1 MSMPILILFISL
13 TLSFLPLSFSTPYIH
28 SLNKGSS
35 LSVEKPDQVLISP
48 NGVFS
53 AGFHS
58 VGDNAYCFAIWFSEP
73 LYDES
78 HTIVWMANRDQPI
91 NGRLSKL
98 SLLQNGNLILTD
110 AANST
115 FGPPALSQSLQFDSL
130 LVSSRSQTNYSSG
143 FYNLFFDNDN
153 VLRFLFAGPE
163 TSRVCIYWPDP
174 WLNNWETLRSSYNDD
189 RTAVLNS
196 SGHFKSTDNFE
207 FTAVDSGI
215 GTQKRLT
222 MDYDGNIR
230 LYSLDKIGKIWSV
243 SWQAIQKPCNI
254 HGICGPNS
262 LCTYV
267 PLRNLEGDVI
277 VYQGTRL
284 KVIQTN
290 LLDVNQNLVS
300 LAAMVRLVS
309 LNFLM
314 LNFMAMILL
323 SIVII
328 PSRCVRRNACSV
340 VTVVGFNTDFTGAM
354 VFTNYNCY
362 TKSLLLNGYRSTG
375 FPDPMYIKLPKVT
388 LKSYTNHV
396 QGFSSDCPRPVS
408 LQLNRIYKKPQE
420 NETLQFLVWFAS
432 AIGGV
437 EIICVCLVFCFL
449 YRTRPD
455 SVATTQSYLQIA
467 TGFRKFT
474 YSELKQATHNFGE
487 EIGRGGGGIVYKGVL
502 SDHRVAAIKQL
513 NDANQGEA
521 EFLAE
526 ASTIGR
532 VNHMN
537 LIEVWGYCAE
547 GKHRLLVYEYME
559 HGSLAENHA
568 TNTLDWVKRFDIA
581 VGSAKGLSY
590 LHEECLEWV
599 LHCDVKPQNILLD
612 SNYHPKVADF
622 GLSKLLNRG
631 GGHNSSF
638 SKVRGTR
645 GYMAP
650 EWIFNHRIT
659 SKVDVY
665 SYGVVVLEMVTGK
678 SPLTNSPSSGNSG
691 EMEQR
696 HLVKWVREKMNETV
710 AKESWLEEIIDPVMK
725 GRYDASKMEILVG
738 VALQCVEENKD
749 ARRTMSQVI
758 ERLVHH
764 EPSDY

>member
-1 MSMPILILFISL
+1 MHNNNHFMSMPILILFISL

-48 NGVFS
+48 KGVFS

-73 LYDES
+73 LYDGS

-98 SLLQNGNLILTD
+98 CLLQNGNLILTD
-110 AANST
+110 AGQLNVWATGTESISS
-115 FGPPALSQSLQFDSL
+115 AQL
-130 LVSSRSQTNYSSG
+130 LLNDTG
-143 FYNLFFDNDN
+143 NL
-153 VLRFLFAGPE
+153 VLL
-163 TSRVCIYWPDP
+163 
-174 WLNNWETLRSSYNDD
+174 TLE
-189 RTAVLNS
+189 
-196 SGHFKSTDNFE
+196 GHFKSTDNFE

-254 HGICGPNS
+254 HGYKIKSHTDQS
-262 LCTYV
+262 LGYEPEFSLSCSDGEAGF
-267 PLRNLEGDVI
+267 LELPHVEFYGYDI
-277 VYQGTRL
+277 TFYSNYTFKMCEEKCLQ
-284 KVIQTN
+284 
-290 LLDVNQNLVS
+290 
-300 LAAMVRLVS
+300 
-309 LNFLM
+309 
-314 LNFMAMILL
+314 
-323 SIVII
+323 
-328 PSRCVRRNACSV
+328 RC
-340 VTVVGFNTDFTGAM
+340 
-354 VFTNYNCY
+354 
-362 TKSLLLNGYRSTG
+362 

-408 LQLNRIYKKPQE
+408 LQRNRTYKKPQE

-502 SDHRVAAIKQL
+502 SDHRIAAIKQL

-532 VNHMN
+532 VNHKN

-559 HGSLAENHA
+559 HGSLAENLA

-581 VGSAKGLSY
+581 VGSAKGLAY

-691 EMEQR
+691 DMEQR

-758 ERLVHH
+758 QRLVHH

>member
-1 MSMPILILFISL
+1 
-13 TLSFLPLSFSTPYIH
+13 
-28 SLNKGSS
+28 
-35 LSVEKPDQVLISP
+35 
-48 NGVFS
+48 
-53 AGFHS
+53 
-58 VGDNAYCFAIWFSEP
+58 
-73 LYDES
+73 
-78 HTIVWMANRDQPI
+78 MA
-91 NGRLSKL
+91 
-98 SLLQNGNLILTD
+98 
-110 AANST
+110 
-115 FGPPALSQSLQFDSL
+115 
-130 LVSSRSQTNYSSG
+130 
-143 FYNLFFDNDN
+143 
-153 VLRFLFAGPE
+153 
-163 TSRVCIYWPDP
+163 
-174 WLNNWETLRSSYNDD
+174 NNWETLRSSYNDD

-243 SWQAIQKPCNI
+243 SWQAIQKPCI
-254 HGICGPNS
+254 MF
-262 LCTYV
+262 

-290 LLDVNQNLVS
+290 LLGVNQNLVS

-309 LNFLM
+309 LNFVM

-408 LQLNRIYKKPQE
+408 LQRNRTYKKPQE

-547 GKHRLLVYEYME
+547 GKHQLLVYEYME
-559 HGSLAENHA
+559 HGSLAENLA

-581 VGSAKGLSY
+581 VGSAKGLAY

-650 EWIFNHRIT
+650 EWIFNH
-659 SKVDVY
+659 
-665 SYGVVVLEMVTGK
+665 
-678 SPLTNSPSSGNSG
+678 
-691 EMEQR
+691 
-696 HLVKWVREKMNETV
+696 
-710 AKESWLEEIIDPVMK
+710 
-725 GRYDASKMEILVG
+725 
-738 VALQCVEENKD
+738 
-749 ARRTMSQVI
+749 
-758 ERLVHH
+758 
-764 EPSDY
+764 